1 MLPVARAVIIV
12 DETLW
17 GYPEHGIGADKHE
30 RVFLQLYAGGVV
42 VIAYVGRQASLD
54 WQKQLISLCQQRQ
67 CMLKLN
73 VMKPKI
79 VYAV

>member
-12 DETLW
+12 DVALG
-17 GYPEHGIGADKHE
+17 GYPEHGIGTDKHE
-30 RVFLQLYAGGVV
+30 PVFLQLYARVVV

-73 VMKPKI
+73 GMKPNI
-79 VYAV
+79 GYAV

>member
-30 RVFLQLYAGGVV
+30 GVFLQLYAGAVV
-42 VIAYVGRQASLD
+42 VIAYAGRQASLD
-54 WQKQLISLCQQRQ
+54 
-67 CMLKLN
+67 
-73 VMKPKI
+73 
-79 VYAV
+79 